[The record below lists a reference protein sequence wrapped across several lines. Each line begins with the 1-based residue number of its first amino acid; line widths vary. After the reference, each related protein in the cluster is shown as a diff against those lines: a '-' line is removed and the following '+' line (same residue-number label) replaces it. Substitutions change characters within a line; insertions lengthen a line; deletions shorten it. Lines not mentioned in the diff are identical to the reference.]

1 MFVPSGRADG
11 IGEAKVRLVNYY
23 DFPTGMHIGGR
34 NADRTDLLSEKRYA
48 QVAGDHRTAVRDE
61 VIARIDTIAELGG
74 KCVVGPDFFKQ
85 DDSVSRMRGKSADN
99 LFFVHNFAPFCGVDD
114 LKNVFRCL

>member
-1 MFVPSGRADG
+1 
-11 IGEAKVRLVNYY
+11 
-23 DFPTGMHIGGR
+23 MHIGGR
-34 NADRTDLLSEKRYA
+34 NADRADLLGEKGHA
-48 QVAGDHRTAVRDE
+48 HVVGDHRTAVRDE
-61 VIARIDTIAELGG
+61 VIARVSTITELCG
-74 KCVVGPDFFKQ
+74 KCVVVGPDFFKQ

>member
-1 MFVPSGRADG
+1 
-11 IGEAKVRLVNYY
+11 
-23 DFPTGMHIGGR
+23 MHIGGR
-34 NADRTDLLSEKRYA
+34 NADRTDLLGEKRHA
-48 QVAGDHRTAVRDE
+48 QVAGNHSTAVRDE

-85 DDSVSRMRGKSADN
+85 DDSVSRMRGKGTDK
-99 LFFVHNFAPFCGVDD
+99 LFFVHNFAPFCGGDD

>member
-1 MFVPSGRADG
+1 
-11 IGEAKVRLVNYY
+11 
-23 DFPTGMHIGGR
+23 MHIIGR
-34 NADRTDLLSEKRYA
+34 NADRADLLGEKGHA
-48 QVAGDHRTAVRDE
+48 HVVGDHRTAVRDE

-99 LFFVHNFAPFCGVDD
+99 LFFVHNFAPFVRQDGVRSA
-114 LKNVFRCL
+114 FRLTSRRV